1 MSGDRG
7 HMILFLH
14 AHLPYV
20 RHPEHPDFL
29 EEDWLY
35 EAITE
40 TYMPLLAILEGWVH
54 DGVPAR
60 MTMSLTPPL
69 CEMLRDSLLTERYSK
84 RVRALAELA
93 EREVERTKDDLRF
106 SHTAEMYR
114 NRLHEA
120 AHKFDHVYDRDL
132 VRAFGKMQEAGVLEI
147 VTCAATHAYL
157 PNLGIDPAFVRSQ
170 IRLGAQSYR
179 KHFNRNPPGIWLPE
193 CGYEPGMDEM
203 VAEEGICYFVV
214 DSHGVAFA
222 DPKPVF
228 GTMLPVVCPSGV
240 LAFPRDPESSK
251 QVWSAEEGYPGDARY
266 REFYRD
272 IGYDLPAELLE
283 GFVQPTGERKNVGI
297 KYYRITGRDAS
308 LDQKEPYH
316 RGWAME
322 AADSHA
328 GNFVFNRSKQFEWA
342 MGQMGRPPVV
352 VAPYDAELFGHWWY
366 EGPEF
371 LDLVMRKACY
381 DQDVFRMS
389 TPTDVITSGGDFQVA
404 TPASSS
410 WGAHG
415 YGEVW
420 CNDGND
426 WVWMHVHRI
435 ADQMATIAG
444 ERRGASGLEERALN
458 QMARELVLASSSDW
472 PFIITMG
479 TMVGYAERRVRE
491 HVNRF
496 NWLLDA
502 VRAGNVDEGWLR
514 SLEEKDSIF
523 SFIDFRD
530 FAR

>member
-1 MSGDRG
+1 MNDTRG

-14 AHLPYV
+14 AHLPFV

-40 TYMPLLAILEGWVH
+40 TYLPLLAILEGWVH
-54 DGVPAR
+54 DQVPGR
-60 MTMSLTPPL
+60 LTMSLTPTL
-69 CEMLRDSLLTERYSK
+69 CEMLRDPLLTERYSEK
-84 RVRALAELA
+84 INALAKLA
-93 EREVERTKDDLRF
+93 EREMERTRDDLRF
-106 SHTAEMYR
+106 AHTAEMYR

-120 AHKFDHVYDRDL
+120 AYRFDNVYGRD
-132 VRAFGKMQEAGVLEI
+132 VVGAFGKMQEAGVLEI
-147 VTCAATHAYL
+147 VTCSATHAFL
-157 PNLGIDPAFVRSQ
+157 PNLGIDPAFSRAQ
-170 IRLGAQSYR
+170 IRLGAESYR
-179 KHFNRNPPGIWLPE
+179 KHFGKNPPGIWLPE
-193 CGYEPGMDEM
+193 CGYVPGIDEM

-222 DPKPVF
+222 DPKPVH
-228 GTMLPVVCPSGV
+228 GTFSPIVCPSGV

-272 IGYDLPAELLE
+272 IGYDLDESLLE

-297 KYYRITGRDAS
+297 KYYRISGRGVP

-328 GNFVFNRSKQFEWA
+328 GNFVFNRSKQFEHVQA
-342 MGQMGRPPVV
+342 HMDKPPVV

-371 LDLVMRKACY
+371 LDLVMRKASF
-381 DQDVFRMS
+381 DQHVFRMS
-389 TPTDVITSGGDFQVA
+389 TPSDVINSGVEVQVA
-404 TPASSS
+404 TPAPSS
-410 WGAHG
+410 WGAQG

-420 CNDGND
+420 CNEGND
-426 WVWMHVHRI
+426 WIWLHVHRI
-435 ADQMATIAG
+435 ADQMATVAG
-444 ERRGASGLEERALN
+444 ERRNASGLEQRALN
-458 QMARELVLASSSDW
+458 QMAREVVLASASDW

-502 VRAGNVDEGWLR
+502 VREDKVDESWLAT
-514 SLEEKDSIF
+514 LEEKDNIF
-523 SFIDFRD
+523 SFIDYRD